1 MFSAV
6 RNTQR
11 VYLSRGTVALQRVHV
26 SFVRVHVIR
35 DRPLQGLPMGSHR
48 GPLQVCMSV
57 RRMHRHSTPRDALGC
72 TRGTI
77 VSQVTVAPGNSF
89 MHGRS
94 HCCWL
99 CIHVNGI
106 PASDGISSSPLL
118 LRATIHGIH
127 LSSKT
132 KC

>member
-1 MFSAV
+1 M
-6 RNTQR
+6 
-11 VYLSRGTVALQRVHV
+11 

-48 GPLQVCMSV
+48 GPLQVRMSV

-72 TRGTI
+72 TRWTI

-89 MHGRS
+89 MHGRG

-106 PASDGISSSPLL
+106 PASDGFRLLHCCFAQFKVILLENQMLSRIKIS
-118 LRATIHGIH
+118 T
-127 LSSKT
+127 
-132 KC
+132 